1 MIFHNTEKTEIRYG
15 NAPKFSSF
23 IRRQDHN
30 GKVVDRNWLCF
41 LLHQLVFIVSLVD
54 WCAQIQLNV
63 RIPWLE
69 KESATGSTFLKVWEA
84 TSKQCKV

>member
-54 WCAQIQLNV
+54 
-63 RIPWLE
+63 
-69 KESATGSTFLKVWEA
+69 
-84 TSKQCKV
+84 